1 MKQKVYLDPN
11 GGRHHSLPGILNN
24 TSPITEA
31 FALSQGWTV
40 VEEDVPEPGLPE
52 SLLSKERAFAS
63 TLMQEA
69 ITLNVDLLSLPE
81 VNIASLKAAAVAAGA
96 TDEAIGK
103 AATELM
109 ALCFDIQAES
119 GATWAETWQGLKSR
133 LPEHFAAIQQQGE

>member
-11 GGRHHSLPGILNN
+11 GGRHHSLPGIWNN

-31 FALSQGWTV
+31 FALSQGWSV
-40 VEEDVPEPGLPE
+40 VEEDVQEPGLPE
-52 SLLSKERAFAS
+52 ALLNKERAFAAA
-63 TLMQEA
+63 LMQA
-69 ITLNVDLLSLPE
+69 ASSLNVDLLSLPE
-81 VNIASLKAAAVAAGA
+81 INIASLKTAAVAAGA

-133 LPEHFAAIQQQGE
+133 IPEHFAAIQQQGE